1 MTLLQRLLLIAN
13 GGCWFPRF
21 VPVGCLP
28 LHFCLVL
35 LHLLMINWI
44 QLQTACN
51 YHFFFYFQPHLFR
64 CVSCGRKC
72 WNTRFVEKYIYKW
85 MGVGHP
91 RSDFILSCWTCLML
105 VQFVV
110 CLCILFR
117 SFEAKLDFQW
127 PLESS
132 LISVCWLK
140 VHFAL
145 SCMQCFLL
153 CVQFCGE
160 GLFTKTESTV
170 LKLHHP
176 AQLHSMLL
184 CDLTPFKVCSL
195 VLA

>member
-35 LHLLMINWI
+35 LYLLMRNWI

-51 YHFFFYFQPHLFR
+51 FPFDPTCFA
-64 CVSCGRKC
+64 VSCGRKC

-91 RSDFILSCWTCLML
+91 RSDFILSCWTCFML

-117 SFEAKLDFQW
+117 SFEDFQW

-160 GLFTKTESTV
+160 RLFTKTESTV
-170 LKLHHP
+170 LKLHHHVK
-176 AQLHSMLL
+176 LHSMLF
-184 CDLTPFKVCSL
+184 CNLTPFKVCSL